1 MTLRTVTYDD
11 STHKLCPIEPTGGML
26 VQLNNMSISLVMARP
41 HEVRETLILG
51 YSAMIAAAP
60 EVEPIEMPED
70 LQRDWKGI
78 DGAIAYHLID
88 RHADN
93 WGDVGRMM
101 DAWLKANQSAPEYQ
115 EPTKDDQC

>member
-11 STHKLCPIEPTGGML
+11 STHKIVPIEATEA
-26 VQLNNMSISLVMARP
+26 QLDIFQDKLLCFGIEPSWDSLSIIFKNL
-41 HEVRETLILG
+41 
-51 YSAMIAAAP
+51 IAAAP

-93 WGDVGRMM
+93 WGDVGQMM

-115 EPTKDDQC
+115 EPVKDE